1 MILSC
6 EFDSGLSVVSTIQ
19 LDFFSASENFK
30 LKRIE
35 GHDLFVV
42 SCGRSFAI
50 LKSSQFRL
58 VLVMKYLQ
66 ITVMDIADF
75 DFKDSTLW
83 IKESDSDK
91 LFTVAF
97 DGENKSLAE
106 EFPGSPAQV
115 RRVFED

>member
-1 MILSC
+1 MIISC
-6 EFDSGLSVVSTIQ
+6 EFDANLSVVSTIQ
-19 LDFFSASENFK
+19 LDFFSTADNFK

-83 IKESDSDK
+83 IKESESDK
-91 LFTVAF
+91 LFTVTF
-97 DGENKSLAE
+97 DGENRLA
-106 EFPGSPAQV
+106 A
-115 RRVFED
+115 

>member
-1 MILSC
+1 MLFVGGMSQDSGKPMIISC
-6 EFDSGLSVVSTIQ
+6 EFDANLSVVSTIQ
-19 LDFFSASENFK
+19 LDFFSTADNFK

-83 IKESDSDK
+83 IKESESDK
-91 LFTVAF
+91 LFTVTF
-97 DGENKSLAE
+97 DGENRLA
-106 EFPGSPAQV
+106 A
-115 RRVFED
+115 